1 MKYQKIRGPSLKKL
15 ELEIRSLYGKDAIV
29 LSTRE
34 VPDEGWLGSKIF
46 SRKPKE
52 YEMDF
57 MLPEIR
63 DRKRGENLKA
73 GVLPEIAAVPDTL
86 MRPGFDVTDEE
97 IKALMEKDFSGEG
110 RTQPPA
116 GPDELFHTE
125 KSQHTLERGLDR
137 QPFPASTRR
146 VERGPQPALTGLE
159 PNLRAIES
167 RLGQAHFGP
176 DFVASFMNELDLSL
190 SRLDV
195 REIRKVEE
203 RTLER
208 LKNHIRTVPE
218 IAPVSGECRAV
229 MFIGPTGSGKT
240 TTLVKVAAR
249 YHFFKRR
256 EVSLY
261 SLDHVRLAAT
271 EQLKTYAAIM
281 EAPFF
286 APLDEE
292 EFKLQTEKD
301 GAELLL
307 IDTPGVGFQD
317 LEKMERL
324 ASFAQSCQVR
334 LEKHLVL
341 AANTS
346 PYLLE
351 RLLLAYEQIGFDKI
365 VLTKLDEGDFIGA
378 FIELADKFSKPFS
391 FLTNGQDVP
400 GAILEAEP
408 ALLAGMALKR
418 P

>member
-1 MKYQKIRGPSLKKL
+1 MKYQKIRGPSLSKL
-15 ELEIRSLYGKDAIV
+15 QLEIRSLYGKEAII
-29 LSTRE
+29 LNTRE
-34 VPDEGWLGSKIF
+34 VQDEGWLGSKIF
-46 SRKPKE
+46 SRKPRE
-52 YEMDF
+52 YEVDF
-57 MLPEIR
+57 MLPEIQ
-63 DRKRGENLKA
+63 DRKRPVKA
-73 GVLPEIAAVPDTL
+73 RTDILPEIQAVPDSL
-86 MRPGFDVTDEE
+86 VRPGFDVTDEE
-97 IKALMEKDFSGEG
+97 IKALMERDFSVESPPPQV
-110 RTQPPA
+110 TQPQEPPA
-116 GPDELFHTE
+116 QTRIVRRE
-125 KSQHTLERGLDR
+125 ERAVGKA
-137 QPFPASTRR
+137 PS
-146 VERGPQPALTGLE
+146 GLE

-167 RLGQAHFGP
+167 RLGQAQFGP
-176 DFVASFMNELDLSL
+176 DFIASFMNELDLSL

-195 REIRKVEE
+195 REVRKVEE

-208 LKNHIRTVPE
+208 LKNHIRAVPE

-286 APLDEE
+286 APLDED

-307 IDTPGVGFQD
+307 IDTPGVGFMD
-317 LEKMERL
+317 REKLERL
-324 ASFAQSCQVR
+324 SSFAGACQVR
-334 LEKHLVL
+334 LEKHLVI

-351 RLLLAYEQIGFDKI
+351 RILIAYEEIGFDKI

>member
-1 MKYQKIRGPSLKKL
+1 MKYQKIRGPSLSKL
-15 ELEIRSLYGKDAIV
+15 QLEIRSLYGKEAII
-29 LSTRE
+29 LNTRE
-34 VPDEGWLGSKIF
+34 VQDEGWLGSKIF
-46 SRKPKE
+46 SRKPRE
-52 YEMDF
+52 YEVDF
-57 MLPEIR
+57 MLPEIQ
-63 DRKRGENLKA
+63 DRKRPIKA
-73 GVLPEIAAVPDTL
+73 RTDILPEIQAVPDSL
-86 MRPGFDVTDEE
+86 VRPGFDVTDEE
-97 IKALMEKDFSGEG
+97 IKALMERDFSVES
-110 RTQPPA
+110 PPA
-116 GPDELFHTE
+116 PATQEAPAQTRSVRRE
-125 KSQHTLERGLDR
+125 ERA
-137 QPFPASTRR
+137 ASK
-146 VERGPQPALTGLE
+146 PPSGLE

-167 RLGQAHFGP
+167 RLGQAQFGP
-176 DFVASFMNELDLSL
+176 DFIASFMNELDLSL

-195 REIRKVEE
+195 REVRKVEE

-208 LKNHIRTVPE
+208 LKNHIRAVPE

-286 APLDEE
+286 APLDED

-307 IDTPGVGFQD
+307 IDTPGVGFMD
-317 LEKMERL
+317 REKLERL
-324 ASFAQSCQVR
+324 SSFAGACQVR
-334 LEKHLVL
+334 LEKHLVI

-351 RLLLAYEQIGFDKI
+351 RILIAYEEIGFDKI